1 MTTITAISMTS
12 VPRDG
17 LTNAEF
23 ATAFGHA
30 LAVLPIGKRFTA
42 KQICDLI
49 CPDYAN
55 QKCVAYLR
63 KAHYFGIVKREE
75 APAGVWVDA
84 NGVTHQRMQALYY
97 RV

>member
-1 MTTITAISMTS
+1 MTTITAVSMTS
-12 VPRDG
+12 VPSDA

-23 ATAFGHA
+23 AIAFGHA

-42 KQICDLI
+42 KQICDI
-49 CPDYAN
+49 VCPAYAN

-75 APAGVWVDA
+75 VPAGVWVDA
-84 NGVTHQRMQALYY
+84 NGVAHQRMQALYY

>member
-1 MTTITAISMTS
+1 MTTTTVVSMTS
-12 VPRDG
+12 VPRDA
-17 LTNAEF
+17 LTNTEF
-23 ATAFGHA
+23 AMAFGHA
-30 LAVLPIGKRFTA
+30 LVALPIGKRFTA

-63 KAHYFGIVKREE
+63 KANYFGIVKREE
-75 APAGVWVDA
+75 VSVGVWVDA
-84 NGVTHQRMQALYY
+84 NGVEHQRIQALYY